1 MSLYKK
7 YITKNIFISSTFVDM
22 QVERD
27 ILSKKVLPLV
37 KEFALKYYINIEF
50 VDLRFGI
57 DIGNKNLLD
66 KVVNTCGDEI
76 IRCKPLFIG
85 FLGDRFGTEIKDSN
99 ESITSYEIHKA
110 IEEKC
115 ESLYYFRNITN
126 PNDLGDN
133 LDKYYYKTDKVKS
146 LKEELIKI

>member
-1 MSLYKK
+1 MSIIKK
-7 YITKNIFISSTFVDM
+7 YTTKNIFISSTFVDM
-22 QVERD
+22 QLERD

-66 KVVNTCGDEI
+66 KVVNTCSDEI

-85 FLGDRFGTEIKDSN
+85 FLGNRFGTEIDNSN

-110 IEEKC
+110 ISENC
-115 ESLYYFRNITN
+115 ESLFYFRNISN
-126 PNDLGDN
+126 IDSLGDSK
-133 LDKYYYKTDKVKS
+133 DKYIYKDEKVN
-146 LKEELIKI
+146 EL